1 VVTNLIDAF
10 NVLESVN
17 KAMGEWIE
25 KSVASHN
32 LTVLDFRIL
41 DSLAQGAVATT
52 SQCAQQLNIMPSKVS
67 LSIEKLEKVG
77 LVQRR
82 RDRPDRRMVALQL
95 SDEGLE
101 IYGLALDVLNER
113 WQNVLSN
120 VGTDVM
126 QMAALFAGPALVP
139 IGELIKNSLQERNS
153 TVK

>member
-1 VVTNLIDAF
+1 VVTHLIDAF

-17 KAMGEWIE
+17 KAMGEWMEESI
-25 KSVASHN
+25 ASHN

-41 DSLAQGAVATT
+41 DGLAQGAVATT
-52 SQCAQQLNIMPSKVS
+52 SQCSSHLNIMPSKIS
-67 LSIEKLEKVG
+67 LSTEKLEKAG
-77 LVQRR
+77 FVQRR

-101 IYGLALDVLNER
+101 LYELALHALNER
-113 WQNVLSN
+113 WQDLLGD

-126 QMAALFAGPALVP
+126 QLAALFAGPTRAP
-139 IGELIKNSLQERNS
+139 IGALIKNSLREKHS

>member
-1 VVTNLIDAF
+1 VVTHLIDAF

-17 KAMGEWIE
+17 KAMGEWMEESI
-25 KSVASHN
+25 ASHN

-41 DSLAQGAVATT
+41 DGLAQGAVATT
-52 SQCAQQLNIMPSKVS
+52 SQCSS
-67 LSIEKLEKVG
+67 HLSTEKLEKAG
-77 LVQRR
+77 FVQRR

-101 IYGLALDVLNER
+101 LYELALHALNER
-113 WQNVLSN
+113 WQDLLGD

-126 QMAALFAGPALVP
+126 QLAALFAGPTRAP
-139 IGELIKNSLQERNS
+139 IGALIKNSLREKHS

>member
-1 VVTNLIDAF
+1 VVTHLIDAF
-10 NVLESVN
+10 NMLESVN

-25 KSVASHN
+25 KSIASHN

-41 DSLAQGAVATT
+41 DSLAQGTVATT
-52 SQCAQQLNIMPSKVS
+52 NQCAQHLNSMPSKVS
-67 LSIEKLEKVG
+67 LSIENLEKVG
-77 LVQRR
+77 FVQRR
-82 RDRPDRRMVALQL
+82 RDRPDRRLVALQL

-101 IYGLALDVLNER
+101 IYELALDALNDR

-126 QMAALFAGPALVP
+126 QMAALFAGPTLVP
-139 IGELIKNSLQERNS
+139 IGELIKKSLRERNS

>member
-1 VVTNLIDAF
+1 MVTHLIDAF

-17 KAMGEWIE
+17 KAMAEWME
-25 KSVASHN
+25 KSIASHN

-52 SQCAQQLNIMPSKVS
+52 SQCASHLNIIPSKIS
-67 LSIEKLEKVG
+67 LSTEKLEKAG
-77 LVQRR
+77 FVQRR

-101 IYGLALDVLNER
+101 IYELALHALNER
-113 WQNVLSN
+113 WQNLLGN

-126 QMAALFAGPALVP
+126 QMAALFAGPTLTP
-139 IGELIKNSLQERNS
+139 IGALIKKSLRERNS